1 MPRLPSSRRGKK
13 KVAPK
18 DGPSGHQ
25 SSPHTFPHHPGVGL
39 ALPRLTGGRKHQI
52 YKTHQCLPCCARRDL
67 ELDRCRD
74 PTQTTRRILKQFPIF
89 VAASLSLDLV
99 CHPKFFAFVLV
110 VSTCTESADLYHLE
124 FPPNFA
130 IGCGTETASMMAS
143 SPTYSCSGSSGSSNC
158 SWQERLEGTKIRIAS
173 ADDASQ
179 LNLCQPDFCQKAQL
193 TSPIFHIV
201 SDRRGTT
208 MLHTIQTQSRYPSSW
223 QEKERLTCRA
233 FSSSS
238 SRWTHCLVQQSDCLR
253 TNTSGKI
260 LVRRQKS

>member
-158 SWQERLEGTKIRIAS
+158 SWQERLE
-173 ADDASQ
+173 
-179 LNLCQPDFCQKAQL
+179 DFCQKAQL

-201 SDRRGTT
+201 SDRRGGRTAWSSRVT
-208 MLHTIQTQSRYPSSW
+208 VYGQTLAARYW
-223 QEKERLTCRA
+223 YDGKNLNNAREDAAERA
-233 FSSSS
+233 FL
-238 SRWTHCLVQQSDCLR
+238 WLVTATGQSNSQLCG
-253 TNTSGKI
+253 SW
-260 LVRRQKS
+260 